1 MSHHNNLNN
10 NINMTMY
17 INTYLNTGIRR
28 LILELRQDAAI
39 HESSALMN
47 RLVRCMCVCDYI
59 CVCVTICH
67 CVCERVYV

>member
-47 RLVRCMCVCDYI
+47 RLVRCMCVC
-59 CVCVTICH
+59 V
-67 CVCERVYV
+67 